1 MRPRG
6 FDPLQA
12 RLVEWKRGLGRR
24 RLQHAYRPGPL
35 WIPLEG
41 IDLNP
46 TEMTEENEIATNET
60 ADQQLDAASTEQH
73 DHNHDHSHED
83 GHDHDHQHGPSLNP
97 ALTREVEV
105 EVPADEVSKAYR
117 TVIKRYQKQARI
129 PGFRAGKVPES
140 LVRSKFAKELRQEVM
155 EALVSERF
163 RIAIVERKLQPVSEP
178 QLLDLQ
184 LMDGQ
189 PLRFKAA
196 FEVLPEFDVAGYETV
211 RVEKPKVDLTEEE
224 FEAELGRLMDSQAT
238 VEPVEEDRALA
249 EGDWAEIQFRGE
261 IKPLVQTVTEEGVV
275 AASPTEPVTG
285 EDVLI
290 EIGGKNTL
298 AAFNDALRGTKVG
311 QELQFEVVY
320 PSDFGERRLAGQTV
334 SYDVTVKAIKRKIY
348 PERDA
353 ELAKQLG
360 NNESWEEFET
370 QLREHAG
377 KRKRDAL
384 ESGAKN
390 KMLDELIGRYNFPV
404 PESFVQQR
412 VDARLER
419 GLRAL
424 AQQGMK
430 SEDMRKLDFGRLRAA
445 QRDEA
450 EREVRASLVVDRIA
464 DAEKVEV
471 SDGELDNEVM
481 MLSIQT
487 REPYETLR
495 ERLTQDGG
503 MARLREE
510 MRREKTSTVLY
521 ENLAS

>member
-1 MRPRG
+1 
-6 FDPLQA
+6 
-12 RLVEWKRGLGRR
+12 
-24 RLQHAYRPGPL
+24 
-35 WIPLEG
+35 
-41 IDLNP
+41 
-46 TEMTEENEIATNET
+46 MTETNETATTET
-60 ADQQLDAASTEQH
+60 ADQQPNAAPAEQH
-73 DHNHDHSHED
+73 EHSHD
-83 GHDHDHQHGPSLNP
+83 GHDHEHHDHQHGPSLNP
-97 ALTREVEV
+97 LLTREVEV
-105 EVPADEVSKAYR
+105 EVPADEVSK
-117 TVIKRYQKQARI
+117 TFKTITKRYQKQARI

-140 LVRSKFAKELRQEVM
+140 LIKSKFAKELRQEVL

-163 RIAIVERKLQPVSEP
+163 RQAIIERKLQPVSEP

-184 LMDGQ
+184 LNDGE

-196 FEVLPEFDVAGYETV
+196 FEVLPEFDVAGYDSV
-211 RVEKPKVDLTEEE
+211 RVQKPNVELTDEE
-224 FEAELGRLMDSQAT
+224 FDHELSRMLESHAT
-238 VEPVEEDRALA
+238 VEPVEEERPLT

-261 IKPLVQTVTEEGVV
+261 IKPLAQTVTEEGVTSADP
-275 AASPTEPVTG
+275 AAEPVTG

-298 AAFNDALRGTKVG
+298 PAFNDALRGTKVG
-311 QELQFEVVY
+311 QELTFEVVY
-320 PSDFGERRLAGQTV
+320 PQDFGERKLAGQTV
-334 SYDVTVKAIKRKIY
+334 AYDVTVKAIKKKNF

-360 NNESWEEFET
+360 GNETWEEFET
-370 QLREHAG
+370 QMREHTSR
-377 KRKRDAL
+377 RKREAL
-384 ESGAKN
+384 EAGAKN
-390 KMLDELIGRYNFPV
+390 HMLDELIGKYNFPV

-430 SEDMRKLDFGRLRAA
+430 AEDMRKLDFARLRAA

-464 DAEKVEV
+464 DAEKIEIT
-471 SDGELDNEVM
+471 DEELDREVM

-495 ERLTQDGG
+495 ERLAKDGG
-503 MARLREE
+503 LGRLREE
-510 MRREKTSTVLY
+510 LRREKTSSVLY
-521 ENLAS
+521 EKLAS

>member
-1 MRPRG
+1 MVRNS
-6 FDPLQA
+6 A
-12 RLVEWKRGLGRR
+12 
-24 RLQHAYRPGPL
+24 AYL
-35 WIPLEG
+35 WAPLEG

-46 TEMTEENEIATNET
+46 TEMTETNETATSET
-60 ADQQLDAASTEQH
+60 ADQQPNAAPAEQH
-73 DHNHDHSHED
+73 EHSHD
-83 GHDHDHQHGPSLNP
+83 GHDHDHEHHDHQHGPSLNP
-97 ALTREVEV
+97 LLTREVEV
-105 EVPADEVSKAYR
+105 EVPADEVSKTYK
-117 TVIKRYQKQARI
+117 TITKRYQKQARI

-140 LVRSKFAKELRQEVM
+140 LIKSKFAKELRQEVL

-163 RIAIVERKLQPVSEP
+163 RQAIVERKLQPVSEP

-184 LMDGQ
+184 LNDGE

-196 FEVLPEFDVAGYETV
+196 FEVLPEFDVAGYDSV
-211 RVEKPKVDLTEEE
+211 RVQKPNVELTDEE
-224 FEAELGRLMDSQAT
+224 FDAELSRMLESHAT
-238 VEPVEEDRALA
+238 VEPVEEERPLA

-261 IKPLVQTVTEEGVV
+261 IKPLAQTVTEEGVTSADP
-275 AASPTEPVTG
+275 AAEPVTG

-298 AAFNDALRGTKVG
+298 PAFNDALRGTKVG
-311 QELQFEVVY
+311 QELTFEVVY
-320 PSDFGERRLAGQTV
+320 PADFGERKLAGQTV
-334 SYDVTVKAIKRKIY
+334 AYDVTVKAIKKKNF

-360 NNESWEEFET
+360 GNETWEEFET
-370 QLREHAG
+370 QMREHTSR
-377 KRKRDAL
+377 RKREAL
-384 ESGAKN
+384 EASAKN
-390 KMLDELIGRYNFPV
+390 TMLDELIGKYNFPV

-430 SEDMRKLDFGRLRAA
+430 AEDMRKLDFGRLRAA

-464 DAEKVEV
+464 DAEKIEIT
-471 SDGELDNEVM
+471 DEELDREVM

-495 ERLTQDGG
+495 ERLAQDGG
-503 MARLREE
+503 LGRLREE
-510 MRREKTSTVLY
+510 LRREKTSSVLY
-521 ENLAS
+521 EKLAS

>member
-1 MRPRG
+1 MT
-6 FDPLQA
+6 DETASQ
-12 RLVEWKRGLGRR
+12 
-24 RLQHAYRPGPL
+24 
-35 WIPLEG
+35 PLE
-41 IDLNP
+41 
-46 TEMTEENEIATNET
+46 
-60 ADQQLDAASTEQH
+60 AAPAEQH
-73 DHNHDHSHED
+73 EHSHEHD
-83 GHDHDHQHGPSLNP
+83 HDHDHDHQHGPSLNP
-97 ALTREVEV
+97 LLTREVEV
-105 EVPADEVSKAYR
+105 EVPADEVSKTYR
-117 TVIKRYQKQARI
+117 TVIKRYQKLARI

-163 RIAIVERKLQPVSEP
+163 RSAIVEQKLQPVSEP

-184 LMDGQ
+184 LTDGQ
-189 PLRFKAA
+189 PLRFKAV
-196 FEVLPEFDVAGYETV
+196 FEVLPEFDIAGYETV
-211 RVEKPKVDLTEEE
+211 KVEKPDVALTQEE
-224 FEAELGRLMDSQAT
+224 FESELGRMMDSQAT
-238 VEPVEEDRALA
+238 VEPVEEERALV
-249 EGDWAEIQFRGE
+249 EGDWAEIQFSGV
-261 IKPLVQTVTEEGVV
+261 IKPLAQAVTEEGLT
-275 AASPTEPVTG
+275 ATDPATAPITG

-298 AAFNDALRGTKVG
+298 PAFNDALRGTKVG
-311 QELQFEVVY
+311 QELTFEVDY
-320 PSDFGERRLAGQTV
+320 PADFGDRRLAGQTV
-334 SYDVTVKAIKRKIY
+334 AYDVTVKAIKKKTF

-360 NNESWEEFET
+360 GNETWEEFET
-370 QLREHAG
+370 QLRERVSE
-377 KRKRDAL
+377 RKKEAL

-430 SEDMRKLDFGRLRAA
+430 AEDMRKLDFGRLRAA

-464 DAEKVEV
+464 EAEKVEV
-471 SDGELDNEVM
+471 SDAELDNEIL

-487 REPYETLR
+487 REPYDALKD
-495 ERLTQDGG
+495 RLKQDGG
-503 MARLREE
+503 MNRLREE
-510 MRREKTSTVLY
+510 MRREKTSSVLY
-521 ENLAS
+521 EKLAS